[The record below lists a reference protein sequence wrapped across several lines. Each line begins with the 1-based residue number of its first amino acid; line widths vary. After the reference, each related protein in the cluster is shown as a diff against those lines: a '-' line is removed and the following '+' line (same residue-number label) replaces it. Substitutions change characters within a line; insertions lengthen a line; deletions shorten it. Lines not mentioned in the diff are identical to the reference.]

1 MITLIKICILEPLN
15 CLVGFDDTL
24 IQVDASWAISYV
36 TDSSDE
42 HAEAVCSTTGMIDA
56 LMRHL
61 SSKNDDKLITP
72 ALRAVG
78 NVITGTDNHTQ
89 FCLEKGFLSCAANLL
104 SHRKKTIVK
113 ETCWALS
120 NVTAGTRDQVN
131 SVITHGLV
139 PVIVGQLKSSDFR
152 VQKVKNCH

>member
-1 MITLIKICILEPLN
+1 MPFVYVWSQLGSLVHRRFRTGLIL
-15 CLVGFDDTL
+15 
-24 IQVDASWAISYV
+24 
-36 TDSSDE
+36 
-42 HAEAVCSTTGMIDA
+42 
-56 LMRHL
+56 R
-61 SSKNDDKLITP
+61 SKNDDKLITP

-78 NVITGTDNHTQ
+78 NVITGTDKHTE
-89 FCLEKGFLSCAANLL
+89 FCLQKGFLSCAANLL

-139 PVIVGQLKSSDFR
+139 PVIIQQLKSSDFF
-152 VQKVKNCH
+152 VSKSSYTCLLM